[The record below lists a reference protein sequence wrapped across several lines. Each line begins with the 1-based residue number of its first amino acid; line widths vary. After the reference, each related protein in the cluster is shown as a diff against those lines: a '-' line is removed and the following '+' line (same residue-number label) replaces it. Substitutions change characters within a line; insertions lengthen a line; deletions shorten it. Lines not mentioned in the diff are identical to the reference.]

1 MTGNQTMIETTLYQA
16 TEADLDWIVSQEQ
29 REDFAAFIHCWPKT
43 EHLRN
48 LGDPNMHYLIARDQG
63 GHRLAFVILAGLLSA
78 ARSIELDRVAVV
90 EPGTGIGRP
99 VLRQVC
105 EIVFNEF
112 EANRLWLDVFEDNH
126 RARHVYKTIGFR
138 EEGILREAMLDR
150 NGQLGSLVIMSILAR
165 EYRADF

>member
-1 MTGNQTMIETTLYQA
+1 MTDITVHQA
-16 TEADLDWIVSQEQ
+16 TEADLDWIVSQER
-29 REDFAAFIHCWPKT
+29 REDFAAFIHSWSRA

-63 GHRLAFVILAGLLSA
+63 GRRLAFVILAGLLSD
-78 ARSIELDRVAVV
+78 ARSIELARVAVI
-90 EPGTGIGRP
+90 EPGAGIGRP

-126 RARHVYKTIGFR
+126 RARHVYQTVGFR
-138 EEGILREAMLDR
+138 QEGILREAMLDR
-150 NGQLGSLVIMSILAR
+150 NGRLGSLVIMSILAR
-165 EYRADF
+165 EYRAGFE